1 MMGAFADIGFDF
13 EGLGHMADLGK
24 EKKPAPELPPPLPT
38 PPETSK
44 ALIPKWTPLA
54 VGAVGL
60 VIILGILLTSKGKD

>member
-1 MMGAFADIGFDF
+1 MLGSFSDVGFDWT
-13 EGLGHMADLGK
+13 GTGMADLGK